1 MINERVS
8 KLEEQDHYLRRV
20 HGFILDC
27 FFFLELREAKIQQ
40 FINLKY
46 GSICTREYALKFMQL
61 SKYIHFMVIDSRAQ
75 ISKFV
80 FGVLDLVPK
89 SAKLLC

>member
-20 HGFILDC
+20 HRVILVC
-27 FFFLELREAKIQQ
+27 FFFPKLREAKIQQ

-46 GSICTREYALKFMQL
+46 ESICAREYALKFMQL
-61 SKYIHFMVIDSRAQ
+61 SKYSTFMVIDSRAQ

-89 SAKLLC
+89 SAKLIC